1 MRYIMEINL
10 FLYILQKIWSVISW
24 ENFHQPVFL
33 GSIQEIGKRKGW
45 SQQQQRLFVN
55 LQKKVRFVLDEI
67 RNSNINDAL
76 AKLSFMNKKA
86 ANNIHKTITSAINN
100 MQQAEADFDGNNLFI
115 KEAYVNQGPTMKRFR
130 PAAMGRA
137 VRILKRTSNLTV
149 VISDEK
155 K

>member
-1 MRYIMEINL
+1 VESTAKTTIR
-10 FLYILQKIWSVISW
+10 QSS
-24 ENFHQPVFL
+24 
-33 GSIQEIGKRKGW
+33 
-45 SQQQQRLFVN
+45 
-55 LQKKVRFVLDEI
+55 KKVRFVLDEI

-86 ANNIHKTITSAINN
+86 AKNIHQTITSAINN
-100 MQQAEADFDGNNLFI
+100 MQQLETDFDEANLFI
-115 KEAYVNQGPTMKRFR
+115 KKAYVDQGPTMKRFR

-137 VRILKRTSNLTV
+137 VRILKRTSNLTI

>member
-1 MRYIMEINL
+1 ME
-10 FLYILQKIWSVISW
+10 
-24 ENFHQPVFL
+24 
-33 GSIQEIGKRKGW
+33 SIATTTIRQ
-45 SQQQQRLFVN
+45 SS
-55 LQKKVRFVLDEI
+55 KKVRFVLDEI

-76 AKLSFMNKKA
+76 AKLRFMNKKA
-86 ANNIHKTITSAINN
+86 ANNIHKTISSAINN
-100 MQQAEADFDGNNLFI
+100 MQQQTEADFDGDNLFI
-115 KEAYVNQGPTMKRFR
+115 KEAYVDQGPTMKRFR

>member
-1 MRYIMEINL
+1 MESTAKMTIR
-10 FLYILQKIWSVISW
+10 QSS
-24 ENFHQPVFL
+24 
-33 GSIQEIGKRKGW
+33 
-45 SQQQQRLFVN
+45 
-55 LQKKVRFVLDEI
+55 KKVRFVLNEI

-100 MQQAEADFDGNNLFI
+100 MQQAEADFDGDNLFI
-115 KEAYVNQGPTMKRFR
+115 KEVYVNQGPTMKRFR

-137 VRILKRTSNLTV
+137 VRILKRTSHLTV

>member
-1 MRYIMEINL
+1 MESTAKTTIR
-10 FLYILQKIWSVISW
+10 QSS
-24 ENFHQPVFL
+24 
-33 GSIQEIGKRKGW
+33 
-45 SQQQQRLFVN
+45 
-55 LQKKVRFVLDEI
+55 KKVRFVLDAI

-76 AKLSFMNKKA
+76 AILNFMNKKA
-86 ANNIHKTITSAINN
+86 AKNIHKTITSAINN
-100 MQQAEADFDGNNLFI
+100 MQQAETDFDGDNLYI
-115 KEAYVNQGPTMKRFR
+115 KEAYVDQGPTMKRFR

>member
-1 MRYIMEINL
+1 MESTAKMTIR
-10 FLYILQKIWSVISW
+10 QSA
-24 ENFHQPVFL
+24 
-33 GSIQEIGKRKGW
+33 
-45 SQQQQRLFVN
+45 
-55 LQKKVRFVLDEI
+55 KKVRFVLDEI

-76 AKLSFMNKKA
+76 AKLTFMNNKA
-86 ANNIHKTITSAINN
+86 AKNIHHTITSAINN
-100 MQQAEADFDGNNLFI
+100 MQQAETDFSGDNLFI
-115 KEAYVNQGPTMKRFR
+115 KKAFVNQGPTMKRFR

>member
-1 MRYIMEINL
+1 MESTAKTTIR
-10 FLYILQKIWSVISW
+10 QSS
-24 ENFHQPVFL
+24 
-33 GSIQEIGKRKGW
+33 
-45 SQQQQRLFVN
+45 
-55 LQKKVRFVLDEI
+55 KKVRFVLDEI

-86 ANNIHKTITSAINN
+86 AKNIYQTITSAINN
-100 MQQAEADFDGNNLFI
+100 MQQSDTEFDEAKLFI
-115 KEAYVNQGPTMKRFR
+115 KKAYVDQGPTMKRFR

-155 K
+155 